1 VQPPRLARV
10 DNDEADLL
18 IRYRILAPEDQ
29 CYIKD
34 LIESLVARRLSS
46 KPANVYLLADPKRK
60 FACNTPPP
68 RCTATKPEVA

>member
-1 VQPPRLARV
+1 VQPPRLARI

-18 IRYRILAPEDQ
+18 IRYRILTLEDQ

-34 LIESLVARRLSS
+34 LIESLVARRLAR

-60 FACNTPPP
+60 FAGITPP
-68 RCTATKPEVA
+68 RCTATKPDVA

>member
-34 LIESLVARRLSS
+34 LIESFVARRLAR
-46 KPANVYLLADPKRK
+46 KPQNVYLLADLKRK
-60 FACNTPPP
+60 FAGKYPPP